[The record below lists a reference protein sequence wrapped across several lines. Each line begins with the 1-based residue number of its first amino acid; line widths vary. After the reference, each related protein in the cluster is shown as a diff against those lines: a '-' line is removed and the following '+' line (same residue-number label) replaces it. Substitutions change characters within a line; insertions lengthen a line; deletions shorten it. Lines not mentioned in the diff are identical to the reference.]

1 MSLVWTADDTRYCTR
16 SVPVCVRVM
25 LGSSGPV
32 VFAGMVTQRANTAL
46 LNIKASAI
54 MRIIASYMVTGFA
67 SP

>member
-1 MSLVWTADDTRYCTR
+1 MSLVWTADDRRYCTR

-32 VFAGMVTQRANTAL
+32 AFVGMLTQRANTAL
-46 LNIKASAI
+46 LKDKASAI